1 MMTGCRPFDSRQL
14 YLCLLLTGEYNDRR
28 VVIPL
33 KLRKGFVTYVSD
45 GEQLMVAAG
54 PAAKLFHGMVKS
66 NETAAFIIDHM
77 KKDTTVDK
85 ITDEL
90 CAEYDVPADV
100 AKKDVEK
107 VIEQLRAIGAVDE

>member
-1 MMTGCRPFDSRQL
+1 M
-14 YLCLLLTGEYNDRR
+14 
-28 VVIPL
+28 

-77 KKDTTVDK
+77 KKETTVDK
-85 ITDEL
+85 ITEEL
-90 CAEYDVPADV
+90 CETYDVSEDIAR
-100 AKKDVEK
+100 KDVEK
-107 VIEQLRAIGAVDE
+107 VIDQLRKIGAVDE

>member
-1 MMTGCRPFDSRQL
+1 M
-14 YLCLLLTGEYNDRR
+14 
-28 VVIPL
+28 

-77 KKDTTVDK
+77 KKETTVDE
-85 ITDEL
+85 ITKAL
-90 CAEYDVPADV
+90 CETYDVSEET

-107 VIEQLRAIGAVDE
+107 IVDQLRKIGAVDE